1 MLLQKIRENMI
12 LEIEESEN
20 KTRKVQ
26 QIADKLF
33 TVGLTMYSRNFS
45 FDSIFYNSFAKS
57 FLDNNISLHPEQL
70 KIVNELKNN
79 EGVIF
84 SAPTSFGKT
93 FVVFEYIAREKPR
106 NVVLIVPTLALVD
119 EYNKKIIK
127 KYKSTFDHYNVY
139 LSLHEDQI
147 YNFEQNNLFILTHDR
162 AMENANYSI
171 LEKIDLLVIDEVYKL
186 KRNDIDDRVLI
197 LNLAY
202 FHLVRIA
209 KKHLLLAPFISGI
222 QNVDVLQKTPIFLK
236 SDFSPVVNR
245 VKTYEIIDDRDR
257 NLKVIDILKSLPYEE
272 KTMIYFP
279 TVTQIYSFVKK
290 HLSSYKDI
298 NEEDTEVKEFIEWLK
313 DEIHE
318 DWYLVKAME
327 KGFLVHNGQLPL
339 GIRIFQLDLYDNK
352 LSNYNRL
359 LCTSTLL
366 EGVNTSA
373 KHVVISKPSRTANEQ
388 FPNFDAFDFYNLV
401 GRSGRMFEHYLG
413 IAHYV
418 KGPTDPLFSK
428 EDAVKKIEFEI
439 TEDSEDI
446 NIQTDNIEHEQE
458 YLDFLRKLGIT
469 HKEYKE
475 NIGAKY
481 RFRTVLSLYSNYLL
495 KKKELISELDM
506 LFNNVQRGRLYLI
519 RILYFIFEGKNN
531 NLETS
536 IINQLINK
544 KRLKIKKIIN
554 ETYTHSKNNDID
566 HIITTTLRLKASYIE
581 YNFYSKL
588 LIVMFFMNCDKV
600 ESKFIDIVD
609 QKIKNNIDYLYFTES
624 KAKKMLK
631 DLGFYERDIERIIK
645 IIGDNFIDT
654 FSLKNLLN
662 KNKSRLSD
670 LTYLSK
676 YIINSL
682 S

>member
-1 MLLQKIRENMI
+1 MRLQTVRENII

-33 TVGLTMYSRNFS
+33 TVGLTMYSKNYS
-45 FDSIFYNSFAKS
+45 FDSIFYNSFATS

-70 KIVNELKNN
+70 NIISELKKN

-93 FVVFEYIAREKPR
+93 FVVFEYIAREKPK

-127 KYKSTFDHYNVY
+127 RYQSTFSKYKVY
-139 LSLHEDQI
+139 LSLHEDQV
-147 YNFEQNNLFILTHDR
+147 YNFDQYNLFILTHDR
-162 AMENANYSI
+162 AIENANYSI
-171 LEKIDLLVIDEVYKL
+171 LEQIDFLVIDEVYKL
-186 KRNDIDDRVLI
+186 KRNALDDRVLI

-202 FHLVRIA
+202 FHLVKIA

-222 QNVDVLQKTPIFLK
+222 QNVDVLQKTPVFQR
-236 SDFSPVVNR
+236 SEFSPVVNK
-245 VKTYEIIDDRDR
+245 VKTYDIIDDKDR
-257 NLKVIDILKSLPYEE
+257 NSTVIDILDKLSLDE

-279 TVTQIYSFVKK
+279 AVTQIYSFVKK
-290 HLSSYKDI
+290 HLSNFDDI
-298 NEEDTEVKEFIEWLK
+298 NENETEINEFIEWLR

-339 GIRIFQLDLYDNK
+339 GIRIYQLDLYDRK
-352 LSNYNRL
+352 DSNYSRL

-373 KHVVISKPSRTANEQ
+373 KHIIISKPARTSDE
-388 FPNFDAFDFYNLV
+388 NFDAFDFYNLV

-413 IAHYV
+413 IAHYI
-418 KGPTDPLFSK
+418 KGPTDPYFSK
-428 EDAVKKIEFEI
+428 EEAVKKIEFEI
-439 TEDSEDI
+439 TENSEDI
-446 NIQTDNIEHEQE
+446 NIQTDNIEHEYD
-458 YLDFLRKLGIT
+458 YLFFLKTLGIT
-469 HKEYKE
+469 HGDYKE

-481 RFRTVLSLYSNYLL
+481 RFRTILRLYTNYCSKKNELL
-495 KKKELISELDM
+495 YELELM
-506 LFNNVQRGRLYLI
+506 FNDEKRGRPNLI
-519 RILYFIFEGKNN
+519 RILYFIFEGRNN
-531 NLETS
+531 KLES
-536 IINQLINK
+536 RIINQLLNK

-554 ETYTHSKNNDID
+554 DTFENSTIIDID
-566 HIITTTLRLKASYIE
+566 HIITTTLRLKSSYIE
-581 YNFYSKL
+581 HNFYSKL
-588 LIVMFFMNCDKV
+588 LIVMYFMKCEKV
-600 ESKFIDIVD
+600 EPRFIDIIE
-609 QKIKNNIDYLYFTES
+609 QKVKSSIDYLYFTES

-631 DLGFYERDIERIIK
+631 DLGFYERDIEYILK
-645 IIGDNFIDT
+645 VIGDRFTDT
-654 FSLKNLLN
+654 FSLKNLLIRN
-662 KNKSRLSD
+662 KFKLGKV
-670 LTYLSK
+670 TYLSK